1 MNPSSYHYNYTP
13 SEIIRHNID
22 HSTMTT
28 ARHDEDEENQQCV
41 INIPV
46 HQENST
52 RSNFADNMAGT
63 ILSSVLSTVS
73 DDMIRSGNNRSE
85 QKSLISV
92 YDNSNEERTIGLIGY
107 RNKRTIAFA
116 KRLVRYGFSPILTDT
131 NENTTLIKSDATDH
145 IQYVPNNAF
154 RQSIQT
160 APIVIIAEQ
169 PHGDIQHLIDG
180 KLVIDSID
188 YGLKRRFLFNKHSE
202 QQTSSTKT
210 FFLNQSRTTSVIR
223 AFGNISTWE
232 IEHGTF
238 RHAPVYIQQQPD
250 VSSTT
255 FQRLLKFIHDLNF
268 SGTRIMNEYDYNNIL
283 NQRSFHGCVFPLITT
298 LLVFGLALLVVVIQ
312 CSRYEEANQY
322 NLNAIKRTRDFFFS
336 NNNHTSIIFRK
347 ASSVTGTVSLNLLAI
362 LYLIRPILE
371 LIDFLFSQQR
381 RISRKKIVQH
391 EKSITSFNG
400 FGYLNFVQRWL
411 HSRRYLAWYSLTF
424 ALLHLLFL
432 IFSQENFSQNHWHIP
447 SFFIGVIAI
456 ILLSILAIVYTPW
469 TNERLL
475 WNEWR
480 IIVSYVGPLAFLLGF
495 IHTLLLLV
503 KQWNL
508 YSNLFNLTFISLLL
522 PLCVIIVRIIVYAII
537 YPIMK
542 LIDWLERRRL
552 QNTYQKKHEQITE
565 TEPQPHV
572 NVTTMSGQQIDTDT
586 DIPLLK

>member
-381 RISRKKIVQH
+381 RISQ
-391 EKSITSFNG
+391 
-400 FGYLNFVQRWL
+400 
-411 HSRRYLAWYSLTF
+411 
-424 ALLHLLFL
+424 
-432 IFSQENFSQNHWHIP
+432 NFSQNHWHIP